1 MLSSHSRVIQRKT
14 GDCCSINLRYFLIWG
29 GVWQCMVEEPQGS
42 RRSYINSRRV
52 SFCKGTP
59 DGSGAILLMVSIFS
73 KKSPPGDGELP
84 SLFVQRG
91 SDRHPA
97 GPSG

>member
-1 MLSSHSRVIQRKT
+1 MI
-14 GDCCSINLRYFLIWG
+14 
-29 GVWQCMVEEPQGS
+29 EEPQGS

-73 KKSPPGDGELP
+73 KKSPPAMGVCLLY
-84 SLFVQRG
+84 LFREEVIDTPLHR
-91 SDRHPA
+91 PA
-97 GPSG
+97 SEE